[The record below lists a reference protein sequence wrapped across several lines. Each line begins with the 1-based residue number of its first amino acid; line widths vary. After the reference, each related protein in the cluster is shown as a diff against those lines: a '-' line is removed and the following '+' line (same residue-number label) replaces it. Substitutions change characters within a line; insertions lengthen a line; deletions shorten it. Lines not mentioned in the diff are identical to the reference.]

1 MKKNLIYLGKN
12 IPTDIIRRLFTEA
25 NGDFTIIEGASTPSE
40 AGVWDSVAAIG
51 DFEEVPPCHFHVPA
65 SEQVVHQLVK
75 GLAIDRELPLDW
87 EQVQMPGLWGMAG
100 ILTEEDLES
109 GERAWV
115 VAVGVS
121 PDTQPQT
128 TFFRGRI
135 QCSIPLHGGW
145 FRVPAW
151 VVAEMR

>member
-40 AGVWDSVAAIG
+40 AGAWDSVVAVG
-51 DFEEVPPCHFHVPA
+51 DFEEVPPCHFRIP